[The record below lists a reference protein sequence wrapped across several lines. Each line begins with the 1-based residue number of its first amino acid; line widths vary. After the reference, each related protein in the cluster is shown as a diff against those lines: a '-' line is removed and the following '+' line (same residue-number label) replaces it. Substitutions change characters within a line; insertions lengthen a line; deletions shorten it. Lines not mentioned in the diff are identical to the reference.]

1 MDNDNIILLELYTGL
16 EAVTKAVNDTV
27 SVPLEILTQAVIS
40 CEYGSYEAVD
50 KCENYTTQ
58 AVDKCNSEVSEAVQK
73 CEDNSYINI
82 AIVCGLCLVMITIL
96 IIQIVMTKKWT
107 TWARNSV
114 LPRRPEGAEGD
125 LN

>member
-1 MDNDNIILLELYTGL
+1 MS
-16 EAVTKAVNDTV
+16 A
-27 SVPLEILTQAVIS
+27 PLEILTQAVIS

-82 AIVCGLCLVMITIL
+82 GIVCGLCLVMITIL
-96 IIQIVMTKKWT
+96 IIQSVMIKKWT
-107 TWARNSV
+107 TRARNTV
-114 LPRRPEGAEGD
+114 LPQQPEGAEGD